1 MSIFTVSSIKNYLE
15 FKWNEVGY
23 IHHISGF
30 IIHVL
35 YLIALTVY
43 VHNVYLFDGLNQDLA
58 NIGTGEQKDNFY
70 VYILALT
77 CFYPVFYEISQ
88 CVITG
93 PVNYFSDI
101 HNYNNMIFIVASAV
115 NVIISRI
122 WPPFNMW
129 CKLTLLIVITLSV
142 LRTFEFMR
150 IFSLYSSIVTMLF
163 SVMKDLTTFIMFFF
177 ISIIL
182 FSLVFGVIQI
192 ANDDWNHNS
201 YMVNNMI
208 KTLIL
213 AMGDFEVLWSGSEL
227 TN

>member
-1 MSIFTVSSIKNYLE
+1 
-15 FKWNEVGY
+15 
-23 IHHISGF
+23 
-30 IIHVL
+30 
-35 YLIALTVY
+35 
-43 VHNVYLFDGLNQDLA
+43 
-58 NIGTGEQKDNFY
+58 
-70 VYILALT
+70 
-77 CFYPVFYEISQ
+77 
-88 CVITG
+88 
-93 PVNYFSDI
+93 
-101 HNYNNMIFIVASAV
+101 
-115 NVIISRI
+115 
-122 WPPFNMW
+122 
-129 CKLTLLIVITLSV
+129 
-142 LRTFEFMR
+142 
-150 IFSLYSSIVTMLF
+150 MLF